1 MNNKTIIGFGFRMIR
16 RIMQIS
22 LDLCYPPIPHPHPPI
37 GLRDAADD
45 TLFDLHNSLDH
56 NKPHTI
62 ISK

>member
-22 LDLCYPPIPHPHPPI
+22 LDLCYPCALI
-37 GLRDAADD
+37 GLRDSADD
-45 TLFDLHNSLDH
+45 TLFDLNNSLDH
-56 NKPHTI
+56 NQPHTI

>member
-16 RIMQIS
+16 RIMQSS
-22 LDLCYPPIPHPHPPI
+22 LDLCYPPSPPPI

>member
-16 RIMQIS
+16 RVMQIS
-22 LDLCYPPIPHPHPPI
+22 LDLCYPCAPI
-37 GLRDAADD
+37 GLRDSADD

-56 NKPHTI
+56 KQPQTI

>member
-22 LDLCYPPIPHPHPPI
+22 LDLCYPCALI
-37 GLRDAADD
+37 GLRDSADD
-45 TLFDLHNSLDH
+45 KLFDLNNSLDH
-56 NKPHTI
+56 NQPHTI

>member
-22 LDLCYPPIPHPHPPI
+22 LDLCYPPSPPPPPI

-45 TLFDLHNSLDH
+45 ALFDLHNSLDH

-62 ISK
+62 IFK